1 MPIPN
6 SQCRRWVSP
15 LPTYLGFAGR
25 IRPSASPL
33 QVHPLRNVLSFGFAY
48 VTNRTGRRR
57 HPGSPVEIFV
67 QTLRDGAKQLGPCNS
82 STARRFNRG
91 VIRGASV
98 IRPGSN
104 VQDKMLLQDKC
115 CEEMAWQAE
124 ANATLGSPPLLPL
137 PRRIS
142 DEHAEFVVILIVI
155 SLECFCGTAPQG
167 GADLLPLGCSCRPRL
182 R

>member
-1 MPIPN
+1 M
-6 SQCRRWVSP
+6 
-15 LPTYLGFAGR
+15 
-25 IRPSASPL
+25 
-33 QVHPLRNVLSFGFAY
+33 
-48 VTNRTGRRR
+48 TNRTGRRR

-104 VQDKMLLQDKC
+104 VQDKMLQDQLLR
-115 CEEMAWQAE
+115 EDAVAWQAE

-142 DEHAEFVVILIVI
+142 DEDAVFVVILIVI

-167 GADLLPLGCSCRPRL
+167 GADLLPTQCWCNPKLS
-182 R
+182 